1 MQRLGEREVKYFV
14 SFVKNISTE
23 EFIKFWGEMSIKIYQ
38 RRLKDFDENGLKE
51 TINFPLKIHQH
62 GFIQRSVEV
71 MLSAWDI
78 PDMIYTL
85 ICESNDYRN
94 GHMTGDMAGYVTN
107 LIRGGGCE
115 KSPLPPK
122 EHFQE

>member
-1 MQRLGEREVKYFV
+1 MQRLGEREVKDFV

-107 LIRGGGCE
+107 LIRGGAV
-115 KSPLPPK
+115 KKVL
-122 EHFQE
+122 

>member
-1 MQRLGEREVKYFV
+1 MQRLGEREVKDFV

-38 RRLKDFDENGLKE
+38 RRLKE

-107 LIRGGGCE
+107 LIRGGAV
-115 KSPLPPK
+115 KKVL
-122 EHFQE
+122 